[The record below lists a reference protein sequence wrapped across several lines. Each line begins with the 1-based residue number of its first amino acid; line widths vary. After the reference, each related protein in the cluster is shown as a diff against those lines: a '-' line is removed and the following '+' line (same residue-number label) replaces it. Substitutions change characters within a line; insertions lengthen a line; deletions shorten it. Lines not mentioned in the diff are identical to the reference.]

1 MKWDALARTPHGA
14 GPRPPPQGFG
24 APLACVAVR
33 QPLEHRGHRP
43 LGQDLVAVACPAGHL
58 AQQGVRVVALLGRL
72 RPPPSIQGVRGLVVF
87 GLASGM
93 DGPLDQPRGPL
104 PPPRPPAAPPPGQS
118 GPFAWSPAGPGP
130 RAGPPAPGSRR
141 RPLLSTRPRAS
152 GTAGA
157 GSWPDRWH
165 RRPADADT
173 GPAVQRCPAAVRPL
187 DPVGHHQVGC
197 SSGSPSRY
205 VRWSNPTPSSPCPA
219 TCSCPPWPRRVPMWV
234 SR

>member
-1 MKWDALARTPHGA
+1 MALG
-14 GPRPPPQGFG
+14 
-24 APLACVAVR
+24 
-33 QPLEHRGHRP
+33 RGHLRRDSALRWRASRSASRSNTAATVRSDRTWSRSPVRP
-43 LGQDLVAVACPAGHL
+43 VTWRSRVSGSWPCSAASVRHRPYKVSAAWWSLGLRVAWTAHLTSRGSAPA
-58 AQQGVRVVALLGRL
+58 
-72 RPPPSIQGVRGLVVF
+72 
-87 GLASGM
+87 
-93 DGPLDQPRGPL
+93 
-104 PPPRPPAAPPPGQS
+104 PRPPAAPPPGQS

-197 SSGSPSRY
+197 SSGSPSRD

>member
-72 RPPPSIQGVRGLVVF
+72 RPPPSIQCVRGLVVF

-93 DGPLDQPRGPL
+93 DGPLDQPRG
-104 PPPRPPAAPPPGQS
+104 RVC
-118 GPFAWSPAGPGP
+118 
-130 RAGPPAPGSRR
+130 
-141 RPLLSTRPRAS
+141 
-152 GTAGA
+152 
-157 GSWPDRWH
+157 PDFR
-165 RRPADADT
+165 
-173 GPAVQRCPAAVRPL
+173 
-187 DPVGHHQVGC
+187 
-197 SSGSPSRY
+197 
-205 VRWSNPTPSSPCPA
+205 
-219 TCSCPPWPRRVPMWV
+219 
-234 SR
+234 